1 MSLSEFHNPISNIY
15 DCPYVHLRTIA
26 EMMCRYYKAP
36 GFKEESHFY
45 KTSEHPPGQP
55 LNFTE
60 TQANIFAQRTIPIAW
75 MET

>member
-1 MSLSEFHNPISNIY
+1 
-15 DCPYVHLRTIA
+15 
-26 EMMCRYYKAP
+26 MMCRYYKAP